1 MKNNRLFRLLYY
13 VLSKRKVTASQL
25 ADHFEVSIRTIY
37 RDIDN
42 LSSAG
47 IPIYA
52 TQGKGGC
59 IEISRE
65 FILNQSLLSQEEKE
79 QIMNALQGLGTTSD
93 LSDKNLLMKLS
104 ALFNME
110 MINWIEVDFQ
120 GWNSTHDTAL
130 FQNLK
135 LAILNKNL
143 ISFDYFSHLQET
155 TRIVKPIR
163 ILFKGYNW
171 YLYAFC
177 LSRNDYRLFK
187 LSRIK
192 NLKTLK
198 ERYEDSFEDFSLN
211 EIKVPNNTIS
221 LQVKFDKR
229 VAYRV
234 YDEITTEIIVDENG
248 DLLTTI
254 ELPNDE
260 RMVSYLFSYGS
271 NVEGLQPKEIRLQI
285 KQLIQTIGEKY
296 KT

>member
-1 MKNNRLFRLLYY
+1 MNNNRLFRLLYY

-52 TQGKGGC
+52 TQGKGGG
-59 IEISRE
+59 IEISRD

-93 LSDKNLLMKLS
+93 LSDKNLLIKLS
-104 ALFNME
+104 ALFNMD
-110 MINWIEVDFQ
+110 IIICIEVYFN
-120 GWNSTHDTAL
+120 GWQSTQEPAV

-143 ISFDYFSHLQET
+143 ISFDYISHLQET
-155 TRIVKPIR
+155 ARIVKPIR
-163 ILFKGYNW
+163 LWFKGFNW

-192 NLKTLK
+192 KLKTLK
-198 ERYEDSFEDFSLN
+198 ERYEDSFEGISLN
-211 EIKVPNNTIS
+211 EIKVPSNTIS

-234 YDEITTEIIVDENG
+234 YDEITSENTVDENG

-260 RMVSYLFSYGS
+260 RMVSYLFSFGS
-271 NVEGLQPKEIRLQI
+271 NVEVLQPKEIRLQI

>member
-52 TQGKGGC
+52 TQGKGGG

-135 LAILNKNL
+135 
-143 ISFDYFSHLQET
+143 
-155 TRIVKPIR
+155 
-163 ILFKGYNW
+163 
-171 YLYAFC
+171 
-177 LSRNDYRLFK
+177 
-187 LSRIK
+187 
-192 NLKTLK
+192 TLK
-198 ERYEDSFEDFSLN
+198 ERYEDSFEEISLN

>member
-25 ADHFEVSIRTIY
+25 ADHYEVSIRTIY

-42 LSSAG
+42 LSSVG

-52 TQGKGGC
+52 TQGKGGG
-59 IEISRE
+59 IEISRD

-93 LSDKNLLMKLS
+93 LSDKNLLIKLS

-163 ILFKGYNW
+163 LWFKGFNW

-177 LSRNDYRLFK
+177 LSRNDYRIFK

-198 ERYEDSFEDFSLN
+198 ERYEDSFEEISLN
-211 EIKVPNNTIS
+211 ELKVPDNMIS

-234 YDEITTEIIVDENG
+234 YDEIATEIIVDENG

-260 RMVSYLFSYGS
+260 RMVSYLFSFGS
-271 NVEGLQPKEIRLQI
+271 NIEVLQPKEIRLQI